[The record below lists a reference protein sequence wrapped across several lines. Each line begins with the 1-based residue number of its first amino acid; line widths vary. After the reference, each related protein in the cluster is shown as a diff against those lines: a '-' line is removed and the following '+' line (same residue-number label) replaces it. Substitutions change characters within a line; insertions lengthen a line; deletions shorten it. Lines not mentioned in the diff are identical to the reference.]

1 MKSTLCAQR
10 LIVLGLVLASEA
22 TGSAQHPAKPDE
34 KGPYNVGFTTFCAV
48 MSAGRVTRVQVFY
61 PTLDRPD
68 YQAEYPVYL
77 R

>member
-1 MKSTLCAQR
+1 MKLTLRAQR
-10 LIVLGLVLASEA
+10 LISHWSGFGQSG
-22 TGSAQHPAKPDE
+22 TGSAQHPEQSGE
-34 KGPYNVGFTTFCAV
+34 KGPYNVGFTTFCAG

-68 YQAEYPVYL
+68 YQADYPVYL